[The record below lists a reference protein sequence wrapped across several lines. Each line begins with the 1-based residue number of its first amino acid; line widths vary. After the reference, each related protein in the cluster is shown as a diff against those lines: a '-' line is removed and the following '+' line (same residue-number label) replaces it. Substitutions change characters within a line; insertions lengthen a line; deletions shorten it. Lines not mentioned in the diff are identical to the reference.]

1 MPSAKVLEEKKVA
14 VSNLTE
20 DLKNAVAGVLV
31 DYRGITVEQDTEL
44 RRKFREAGVE
54 YKIVKNSLLRF
65 ASKEVGLD
73 ELDSVLHGPTAIAFH
88 REDMVAPAK
97 ILADYAKTNEVIEI
111 KSGFMEGKV
120 ISIDEIKTLA
130 ATPSKDVLIAKIM
143 GSLNA
148 PVSALARL
156 LNTIVEGGTEIA
168 DLIAAKAGDAPAE
181 EVKAEEA
188 PAEEAKAEEAPAEE
202 APAAEEAAVETP
214 AEETPAEEKAEE
226 TTEE

>member
-20 DLKNAVAGVLV
+20 DLKSAVAGVLV

-44 RRKFREAGVE
+44 RRKLREAGVE

-73 ELDSVLHGPTAIAFH
+73 ELDGVLHGPTAIAFH

-97 ILADYAKTNEVIEI
+97 VLADYAKTNEVIEI

-120 ISIDEIKTLA
+120 ISLDEIKTLA
-130 ATPSKDVLIAKIM
+130 STPSKDVLIAKIM

-148 PVSALARL
+148 PVSALVRL

-168 DLIAAKAGDAPAE
+168 DLIAAKAG
-181 EVKAEEA
+181 EA
-188 PAEEAKAEEAPAEE
+188 PAEEAKAEETPAEE
-202 APAAEEAAVETP
+202 AK
-214 AEETPAEEKAEE
+214 AEETPAEETKAEETPAEEVKAEETPAEE

>member
-120 ISIDEIKTLA
+120 ISLDEIKTIRYL
-130 ATPSKDVLIAKIM
+130 
-143 GSLNA
+143 
-148 PVSALARL
+148 
-156 LNTIVEGGTEIA
+156 
-168 DLIAAKAGDAPAE
+168 
-181 EVKAEEA
+181 
-188 PAEEAKAEEAPAEE
+188 
-202 APAAEEAAVETP
+202 
-214 AEETPAEEKAEE
+214 
-226 TTEE
+226 

>member
-20 DLKNAVAGVLV
+20 DLKSAVAGVLV

-44 RRKFREAGVE
+44 RRKLREAGVE

-73 ELDSVLHGPTAIAFH
+73 ELDGVLHGPTAIAFH

-97 ILADYAKTNEVIEI
+97 VLADYAKTNEVIEI

-120 ISIDEIKTLA
+120 ISLDEIKTLA
-130 ATPSKDVLIAKIM
+130 STPSKDVLIAKIM

-148 PVSALARL
+148 PVSALVRL

-168 DLIAAKAGDAPAE
+168 DLIAAKAG
-181 EVKAEEA
+181 EA
-188 PAEEAKAEEAPAEE
+188 PAEEAKAEETPAEE
-202 APAAEEAAVETP
+202 TK
-214 AEETPAEEKAEE
+214 AEETPAEEVKAEETPAEE

>member
-1 MPSAKVLEEKKVA
+1 MPSTKVLEEKKVA

-20 DLKNAVAGVLV
+20 DLKSAVAGVLV

-73 ELDSVLHGPTAIAFH
+73 DLDGVLHGPTAIAFH

-97 ILADYAKTNEVIEI
+97 IIADYAKTNDVIEI

-120 ISIDEIKTLA
+120 ISLDEIKTLA
-130 ATPSKDVLIAKIM
+130 STPSKDVLIAKIM

-168 DLIAAKAGDAPAE
+168 DLIAAKAG
-181 EVKAEEA
+181 EV
-188 PAEEAKAEEAPAEE
+188 PAEEAKAEEAAPAEDAAPAEE
-202 APAAEEAAVETP
+202 APAAEEAVEAP
-214 AEETPAEEKAEE
+214 AEE

>member
-168 DLIAAKAGDAPAE
+168 DLIAAKAG
-181 EVKAEEA
+181 EA

-202 APAAEEAAVETP
+202 APAAEEPAVEAP

>member
-120 ISIDEIKTLA
+120 ISLDEIKTLA

-202 APAAEEAAVETP
+202 APAAEETP

>member
-1 MPSAKVLEEKKVA
+1 MPIAKVLEEKKVA

-168 DLIAAKAGDAPAE
+168 DLIAAKAG
-181 EVKAEEA
+181 EA

-202 APAAEEAAVETP
+202 APAAEEPAVEAP

>member
-120 ISIDEIKTLA
+120 ISLDEIKTLA